1 MADTKISALAAA
13 ASFVDADMIPINEAG
28 TTKEVT
34 GTLLK
39 AWVGDM
45 LGGSASATLTP
56 TAATLTY
63 ITGSNIAVPVGKL
76 RIGTSFFWHL
86 DYAKTGVGAATR
98 TYDIRLG
105 TLGTTGDA
113 VVATYT
119 TLASTA
125 VIDQGF
131 TDIYATC
138 RGPLSASG
146 IFQCSFFSGHNLQ
159 TTGLL
164 AQQNHYVQ
172 VTSGSLD
179 VTVANLIIGITTTSA
194 ASEAISYLQVI
205 AEAKQL

>member
-1 MADTKISALAAA
+1 MADLKVSALTAAT
-13 ASFVDADMIPINEAG
+13 SFLDADEFPVNESG
-28 TTKEVT
+28 TSKKVS

-45 LGGSASATLTP
+45 LGTASSATQTP

-63 ITGSNIAVPVGKL
+63 LTNSSIAVPVGKL
-76 RIGTSFFWHL
+76 RIGTVFMWHL

-98 TYDIRLG
+98 TYDIRVG
-105 TLGTTGDA
+105 VNGTTTDTA
-113 VVATYT
+113 VCTYT

-131 TDIYATC
+131 TDIVCTV

-146 IFQCSFFSGHNLQ
+146 IFEASFFSAHNLQ

-164 AQQNHYVQ
+164 SQQMHYVQ
-172 VTSGSLD
+172 VTSGVFD
-179 VTVANLIIGITTTSA
+179 VTTASLIVGISTTSA
-194 ASEAISYLQVI
+194 ASEAISYLQVT